1 MQPCAS
7 NLTRKQV
14 TSPLN
19 KHDSV
24 WDDPQLLKKKRIIG
38 ILSIAGV
45 LVLFVV
51 LTFLLRKPLMDAIKD
66 KASFRDW
73 MQETGFWKY
82 PLMVGIM
89 ALQVIVAFIPGEPI
103 EILAGYI
110 FGAWGGLLLCLLGS
124 ALGSMLIILTVR
136 KLGMKFVTLFVEREQ
151 FENLKFF
158 QNPKKRDITIFIV
171 FLIPGTPKDILTY
184 LSGLVPMHMGKFILI
199 TSVARIPSI
208 ITSTIGGSML
218 GHQKYKI
225 AILVFAV
232 TAILTL
238 GAMLAYKGWQKR
250 QEKPEKARPITPQT
264 LSNESQQAPDQ
275 QISAPSPKDQPSM
288 LLKVSHVKAETQ
300 VAPPYEGPSQQAQQ
314 EKKEADNVQTQ

>member
-171 FLIPGTPKDILTY
+171 FLIPGTPKDI
-184 LSGLVPMHMGKFILI
+184 
-199 TSVARIPSI
+199 
-208 ITSTIGGSML
+208 
-218 GHQKYKI
+218 
-225 AILVFAV
+225 
-232 TAILTL
+232 
-238 GAMLAYKGWQKR
+238 
-250 QEKPEKARPITPQT
+250 
-264 LSNESQQAPDQ
+264 
-275 QISAPSPKDQPSM
+275 
-288 LLKVSHVKAETQ
+288 
-300 VAPPYEGPSQQAQQ
+300 
-314 EKKEADNVQTQ
+314 

>member
-1 MQPCAS
+1 MD
-7 NLTRKQV
+7 
-14 TSPLN
+14 
-19 KHDSV
+19 KHDYL
-24 WDDPQLLKKKRIIG
+24 WNDPQLLKKKRIIG

-45 LVLFVV
+45 LALFVV
-51 LTFLLRKPLMDAIKD
+51 LTFLLRKPLLDAFKN

-73 MQETGFWKY
+73 MRGTGFWKY

-110 FGAWGGLLLCLLGS
+110 FGAWGGMLLCLLGS

-158 QNPKKRDITIFIV
+158 QDTKKRDLTIFIV

-208 ITSTIGGSML
+208 ITSTMGGNTL
-218 GHQKYKI
+218 GRQEYKI
-225 AILVFAV
+225 AILVFGITAV
-232 TAILTL
+232 LTL

-250 QEKPEKARPITPQT
+250 QEKLESTEPSASSRLHTEPDKQTAAASVKILSSNPQQVSSGQT
-264 LSNESQQAPDQ
+264 DSQGALPQDNPAQDTQ
-275 QISAPSPKDQPSM
+275 
-288 LLKVSHVKAETQ
+288 AET
-300 VAPPYEGPSQQAQQ
+300 
-314 EKKEADNVQTQ
+314 KEADHVQAQ

>member
-1 MQPCAS
+1 MD
-7 NLTRKQV
+7 
-14 TSPLN
+14 
-19 KHDSV
+19 KHDSL

-45 LVLFVV
+45 LALFVV
-51 LTFLLRKPLMDAIKD
+51 LTFLLRKPLLDAFKN

-73 MQETGFWKY
+73 MRGTGFWKY

-110 FGAWGGLLLCLLGS
+110 FGAWGGMLLCLLGS
-124 ALGSMLIILTVR
+124 ALGSILIILTVR

-158 QNPKKRDITIFIV
+158 RDAKKRDLTIFIV

-199 TSVARIPSI
+199 TSVARIPSV
-208 ITSTIGGSML
+208 ITSTMGGNML
-218 GHQKYKI
+218 ERQEYKI
-225 AILVFAV
+225 AILVFGITAV
-232 TAILTL
+232 LTF
-238 GAMLAYKGWQKR
+238 GATLA
-250 QEKPEKARPITPQT
+250 
-264 LSNESQQAPDQ
+264 
-275 QISAPSPKDQPSM
+275 
-288 LLKVSHVKAETQ
+288 
-300 VAPPYEGPSQQAQQ
+300 
-314 EKKEADNVQTQ
+314 